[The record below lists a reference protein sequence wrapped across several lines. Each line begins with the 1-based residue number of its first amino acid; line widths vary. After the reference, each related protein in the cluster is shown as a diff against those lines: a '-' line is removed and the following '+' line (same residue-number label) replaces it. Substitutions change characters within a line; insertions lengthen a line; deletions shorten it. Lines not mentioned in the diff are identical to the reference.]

1 MAITYTLCQV
11 QFIMEKLSEQNKLD
25 ILETLLIIIQQD
37 QPEFDEEHTTGWDVV
52 ENAKIW
58 LDELKSNCA

>member
-37 QPEFDEEHTTGWDVV
+37 HPEFDEEHTTGWDVV

>member
-1 MAITYTLCQV
+1 
-11 QFIMEKLSEQNKLD
+11 MEKLSEQNKLD

-37 QPEFDEEHTTGWDVV
+37 HPEFDEEYTTGWDVV